1 MLSARR
7 HARGRPASARA
18 RVDVPDDP
26 SVRSSDPTSRPVTSR
41 SPENGLLVQSSC
53 PAERRA
59 RQLKASTRYHRSTRW
74 IRSGLSA
81 SMSIVR
87 ATCTRVRRRCCC
99 CSFGERRQGTFGA
112 TYGTPHTGRRAR
124 KQQPLIDRRPTRGV
138 RPYVRTCVRVTRAR
152 LGRMS
157 RARTAHGRAG
167 GNDARAACSLADD
180 AQRGPPRARLV
191 DGGRTRRCTCVCTRT
206 YPRPTACASAK
217 LPVHRDR
224 SRRHAL
230 AFLYFAPLNLLFT
243 S

>member
-1 MLSARR
+1 MTRQSGPRI
-7 HARGRPASARA
+7 
-18 RVDVPDDP
+18 
-26 SVRSSDPTSRPVTSR
+26 RPVGR
-41 SPENGLLVQSSC
+41 SLLGGRRLVYSSC

>member
-1 MLSARR
+1 MTRQSGPRIRPVGRSLLGRR
-7 HARGRPASARA
+7 RMVYSSSRPA
-18 RVDVPDDP
+18 
-26 SVRSSDPTSRPVTSR
+26 RPR
-41 SPENGLLVQSSC
+41 D
-53 PAERRA
+53 ERGNA
-59 RQLKASTRYHRSTRW
+59 KASTRYHRSTRW